1 VLCWACNVLGL
12 TCAGDPGFAN
22 GVMGR
27 GLGVWSGVKIGCGMF
42 IVLPILIIL
51 AFVIMVIVLG
61 SLGSAGG

>member
-1 VLCWACNVLGL
+1 MRGL
-12 TCAGDPGFAN
+12 PWFRERRL
-22 GVMGR
+22 GR